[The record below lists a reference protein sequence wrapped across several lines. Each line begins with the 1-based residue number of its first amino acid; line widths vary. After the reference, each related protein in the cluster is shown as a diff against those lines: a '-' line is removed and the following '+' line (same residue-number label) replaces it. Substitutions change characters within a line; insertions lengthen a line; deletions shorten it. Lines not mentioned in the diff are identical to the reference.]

1 VNLEKAEEKP
11 IHYHL
16 EEKEAEQ
23 EATKNAARETK
34 KTAKVNSGLAGLL
47 RQLQQ
52 SEDPYI
58 LAEDGM
64 NQTRENADEENE
76 EGPVE
81 LRVEREAPG
90 LDQALKAFDQL
101 GYVFEQEA
109 GVRWEG
115 TPGVRNAGL
124 TWKSRNAVKK
134 SRQMNLSRRACKP
147 VRTTFDDAGEPVK
160 AEEIKE
166 DSGRKSS
173 DSLGEEF
180 FTPEEDEDA
189 DVVENDRFFDAKNS
203 PRPLRRKTPSKRL
216 ARHPVVEVPS
226 ELVGVP
232 HIQKYWAQ
240 RYRLFSKFDEGV
252 KLDAE
257 SWYSITP
264 EKIAEHIADRCRAD
278 VLVDGFCGVGGNAI
292 QFAFTCERVIAIDID
307 PNKIELARHNAAV
320 YGVEDRIEFI
330 VGDFFQV
337 MPSLKADVVFLSP
350 PWGGPEY
357 QNQEVFDLKE
367 MGGCLDG
374 FKAFEIAQQVSPN
387 VAYFV
392 PKNTNL
398 DQITSLA
405 GPGNRVEVEQNL
417 LNRKMKTLTCYYGD
431 LATCPEDEYY

>member
-1 VNLEKAEEKP
+1 MG
-11 IHYHL
+11 
-16 EEKEAEQ
+16 
-23 EATKNAARETK
+23 
-34 KTAKVNSGLAGLL
+34 VNSGLAGLL

-64 NQTRENADEENE
+64 NQTQKNADEENE
-76 EGPVE
+76 EGPAE

-147 VRTTFDDAGEPVK
+147 VRTTFDEAGEPIK

-216 ARHPVVEVPS
+216 ARHPVVEGPS

-240 RYRLFSKFDEGV
+240 
-252 KLDAE
+252 
-257 SWYSITP
+257 
-264 EKIAEHIADRCRAD
+264 
-278 VLVDGFCGVGGNAI
+278 
-292 QFAFTCERVIAIDID
+292 RVIAIDID
-307 PNKIELARHNAAV
+307 PNKIELARHNAGV

-405 GPGNRVEVEQNL
+405 GPGNRVEVE
-417 LNRKMKTLTCYYGD
+417 
-431 LATCPEDEYY
+431 